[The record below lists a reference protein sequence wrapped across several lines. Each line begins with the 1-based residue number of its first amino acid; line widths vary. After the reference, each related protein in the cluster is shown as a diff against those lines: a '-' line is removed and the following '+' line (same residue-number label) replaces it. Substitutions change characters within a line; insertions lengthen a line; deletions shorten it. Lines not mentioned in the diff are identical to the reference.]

1 MHFENLWALLL
12 LPLVFLPF
20 WLKGR
25 QGQLYSWLAIAPQD
39 RFSDI
44 ANLLLK
50 IITSLLILCLV
61 LAMAAPRGAD
71 QEIQKSGKGA
81 QIVMAIDRSVS
92 MEHRYAADTT
102 SAKIAE
108 IKSAAARR
116 VITTIIESR
125 PDDMMGVVGFT
136 NSPLY
141 GSKITTNRAAIL
153 AAINA
158 ATSTGLNQTNI
169 GAGLTQATSLFDKI
183 ENSGSRAI
191 ILLSDGAG
199 KLSPRIKK
207 EIREETKKRDLSL
220 YWIVIREPDDIS
232 IFSKA
237 DQFSEGMVPASVE
250 LHQYFKDL
258 KINYNAYEA
267 DNPTALQSAIQDIG
281 SKENK
286 KIRYTITVPGH
297 DYSFELLI
305 AAMILGIS
313 LLVAKNLRVYS
324 WQAA

>member
-1 MHFENLWALLL
+1 M
-12 LPLVFLPF
+12 
-20 WLKGR
+20 
-25 QGQLYSWLAIAPQD
+25 
-39 RFSDI
+39 
-44 ANLLLK
+44 
-50 IITSLLILCLV
+50 
-61 LAMAAPRGAD
+61 
-71 QEIQKSGKGA
+71 
-81 QIVMAIDRSVS
+81 
-92 MEHRYAADTT
+92 
-102 SAKIAE
+102 
-108 IKSAAARR
+108 
-116 VITTIIESR
+116 
-125 PDDMMGVVGFT
+125 
-136 NSPLY
+136 
-141 GSKITTNRAAIL
+141 
-153 AAINA
+153 
-158 ATSTGLNQTNI
+158 
-169 GAGLTQATSLFDKI
+169 
-183 ENSGSRAI
+183 
-191 ILLSDGAG
+191 
-199 KLSPRIKK
+199 
-207 EIREETKKRDLSL
+207 SL

-258 KINYNAYEA
+258 KINYHAYEA